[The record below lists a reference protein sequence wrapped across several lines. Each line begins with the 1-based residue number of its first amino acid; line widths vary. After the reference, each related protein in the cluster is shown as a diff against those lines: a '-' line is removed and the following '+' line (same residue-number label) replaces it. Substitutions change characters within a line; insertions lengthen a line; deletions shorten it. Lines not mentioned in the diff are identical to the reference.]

1 MLRENDAVVRRL
13 MMFLDII
20 VISAAFFL
28 SYLVRL
34 RIPSSY
40 RFGLIASRPFP
51 ADVPGLF
58 VLHILFL
65 GAAVPIW
72 CYLLYRN
79 GFYRSWRIWRAR
91 NIAWIVFKAS
101 AMSGLIF
108 GAAFFLFKLT
118 FMSRLFFLLFAV
130 SGFLFLTAEKI
141 AIFGVMH
148 AIRRRGYNFRQ
159 ILIVGT
165 GRRAELFIRKIKSHP
180 EWGLRITG
188 AVEDEPGRG
197 ITGVDG
203 VKVIGDLGDLRG
215 ILHREPIDEVVF
227 VVPRLRLQH
236 IDKAIQECEI
246 EGVKV
251 TVAVDLFDLKIAKA
265 YRSELDDTPLLTFK
279 TTVPTEWELFAKR
292 TMDIILSGLLILLL
306 SPVLLAIAFLIKIT
320 SPGPVFF
327 KQVRVGLN
335 KRRFIMHKFR
345 TMVEG
350 AHDDLAQV
358 DIYSEIYGPEWKEKK
373 LAYVTPIGKLLRK
386 SSLDELPQLFDVFL
400 GRMSLVGP
408 RPTLPEEVDQYECW
422 HRRRFSMRPGLTC
435 LWQVNGRREVKFEDW
450 MKMDLEY
457 LDHWSL
463 WLDIK
468 ILVKT
473 VPVILFGTGAY

>member
-1 MLRENDAVVRRL
+1 MLKENDAVVRRL
-13 MMFLDII
+13 MMVVDTI
-20 VISAAFFL
+20 VIAAAFLL
-28 SYLVRL
+28 SYLVRI
-34 RIPSSY
+34 RVPSSY
-40 RFGLIASRPFP
+40 RFGLSASRPFP
-51 ADVPGLF
+51 SDIPGSFGLYM
-58 VLHILFL
+58 IFL
-65 GAAVPIW
+65 LTAVPIW
-72 CYLLYRN
+72 CYVLHRN
-79 GFYRSWRIWRAR
+79 GIYRSWRIRKAR
-91 NIAWIVFKAS
+91 NITWIVFKAS

-108 GAAFFLFKLT
+108 GAALFLFKST

-130 SGFLFLTAEKI
+130 LGFLFLTAEKI
-141 AIFGVMH
+141 AMFAVMH
-148 AIRRRGYNFRQ
+148 AVRRRGYNFRK

-180 EWGLRITG
+180 EWGLRIIG

-197 ITGVDG
+197 IEGVDG
-203 VKVIGDLGDLRG
+203 VKVIGDLGGLRG

-236 IDKAIQECEI
+236 IEKAVQECEI

-265 YRSELDDTPLLTFK
+265 YRSELEDTPLLTFK

-292 TMDIILSGLLILLL
+292 TIDIILSSLLILLL
-306 SPVLLAIAFLIKIT
+306 GPLLLAIAFLIKIT
-320 SPGPVFF
+320 SPGPVLF

-335 KRRFIMHKFR
+335 KRSFIMHKFR

-350 AHDDLAQV
+350 AQDDLTRV
-358 DIYSEIYGPEWKEKK
+358 DIYNEIYEPRWKEKK
-373 LAYVTPIGKLLRK
+373 LAYVTPIGKFLRK
-386 SSLDELPQLFDVFL
+386 FSLDELPQLVDVFL

-408 RPTLPEEVDQYECW
+408 RPTLPQEVDQYECW

-468 ILVKT
+468 ILAKT